1 MFRKGFFDLRQQNN
15 VKIRVN
21 ADFIRRLQWLSIFG
35 GIVMFDITLSTNE
48 PSPRLVVL
56 YITEG
61 DKEDYNL
68 VGDIPHASFKWL
80 AIFPVLPPVHTWQSS
95 RAAFP

>member
-1 MFRKGFFDLRQQNN
+1 MVINLR
-15 VKIRVN
+15 R
-21 ADFIRRLQWLSIFG
+21 
-35 GIVMFDITLSTNE
+35 DIILSTNE

-68 VGDIPHASFKWL
+68 VGDIPHASFKWFS
-80 AIFPVLPPVHTWQSS
+80 IFPVLPPVHTSQSS
-95 RAAFP
+95 MTAIPSQSLLQSLKSLTLPANRHL

>member
-1 MFRKGFFDLRQQNN
+1 MRQQNN

-68 VGDIPHASFKWL
+68 VGDIPHTSFKWL

>member
-1 MFRKGFFDLRQQNN
+1 
-15 VKIRVN
+15 
-21 ADFIRRLQWLSIFG
+21 
-35 GIVMFDITLSTNE
+35 MFDITLSINE

-68 VGDIPHASFKWL
+68 IGDIPHASFKWL
-80 AIFPVLPPVHTWQSS
+80 AIFPVLPPVHTSQSS
-95 RAAFP
+95 MTAFPSQSLLQSLKLLTSPANRHS

>member
-1 MFRKGFFDLRQQNN
+1 
-15 VKIRVN
+15 
-21 ADFIRRLQWLSIFG
+21 
-35 GIVMFDITLSTNE
+35 MFDITLSTNE

-61 DKEDYNL
+61 DKKDYNL